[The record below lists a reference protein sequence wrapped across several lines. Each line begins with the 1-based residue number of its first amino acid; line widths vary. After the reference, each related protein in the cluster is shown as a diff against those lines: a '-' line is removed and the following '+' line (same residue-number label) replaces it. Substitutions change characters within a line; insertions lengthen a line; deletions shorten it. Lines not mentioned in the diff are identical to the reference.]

1 MTNAFEV
8 PRFKC
13 HVPVVA
19 WLLGIAHGLLAA
31 TNAPFVGRIT
41 ATLAQGDQSM
51 PLLFTV
57 GTNAVRVEIT
67 DTTRPHPVNIR
78 DRHSEALTL
87 VFPHNRSFVRL
98 ASAMPPPAQPGP
110 AGMPPLPQPVPAA
123 PGFPPGPP
131 APPPLIGPTNLPG
144 VPPVSLP
151 TPPAAPAG
159 LPPGIGPQSGGAPGL
174 AAGPGMAA
182 MPMMP
187 MMPPM
192 MESPPE
198 LKATGQKTNL
208 LGYTCQQFELS
219 QHGRKMEIWATERL
233 LPFPGYLRQQ
243 PPRFGPRMIEEQWA
257 ELLRARKLF
266 PMQVS
271 LDGRVLFAVSAVTP
285 EPLKG
290 DDPAL
295 FQPPADYHELQP
307 MPF

>member
-1 MTNAFEV
+1 MKRLSTFCRIA
-8 PRFKC
+8 
-13 HVPVVA
+13 
-19 WLLGIAHGLLAA
+19 LGAAVLTGDSFAANLQAA

-41 ATLAQGDQSM
+41 ATLAQGDQSL

-57 GTNAVRVEIT
+57 STNAVRVEIT
-67 DTTRPHPVNIR
+67 DTSRPHPVNIR

-98 ASAMPPPAQPGP
+98 ASATPPPAQPGP
-110 AGMPPLPQPVPAA
+110 AGLPSLAQPVSAA
-123 PGFPPGPP
+123 PGLPPGPP
-131 APPPLIGPTNLPG
+131 SPPPVIGPTNLPG

-151 TPPAAPAG
+151 TPPGALAS
-159 LPPGIGPQSGGAPGL
+159 LPPGIAPQPGA
-174 AAGPGMAA
+174 APGMAA

-192 MESPPE
+192 MDSAPE

-208 LGYTCQQFELS
+208 LGYLCEQFELS
-219 QHGRKMEIWATERL
+219 QHGRKLEIWATERL

-266 PMQVS
+266 PMRVS
-271 LDGRVLFAVSAVTP
+271 LEGRVLFAVSAVTP

-290 DDPAL
+290 EEPAL

-307 MPF
+307 LPF

>member
-1 MTNAFEV
+1 MKRMSTFCRIA
-8 PRFKC
+8 
-13 HVPVVA
+13 
-19 WLLGIAHGLLAA
+19 LGAAVLTGGSFAANLQAA

-41 ATLAQGDQSM
+41 ATLAQGDQSL

-67 DTTRPHPVNIR
+67 DTSRPHPVNIR

-98 ASAMPPPAQPGP
+98 ASATPPPAQPGP
-110 AGMPPLPQPVPAA
+110 AGLPSLPQPVSAA
-123 PGFPPGPP
+123 PGLPPGPP
-131 APPPLIGPTNLPG
+131 APPPVIGPTNLPG

-151 TPPAAPAG
+151 TPPGAPAG
-159 LPPGIGPQSGGAPGL
+159 LPPGIGPQPGAAPGL
-174 AAGPGMAA
+174 AA

-208 LGYTCQQFELS
+208 LGYLCEQFELS
-219 QHGRKMEIWATERL
+219 QHGRKLEIWATERL

-266 PMQVS
+266 PMRVS

-290 DDPAL
+290 DEPAL
-295 FQPPADYHELQP
+295 FQPPADYHQLQP
-307 MPF
+307 LPF

>member
-1 MTNAFEV
+1 MTNGFEV

-13 HVPVVA
+13 HVAVVA

-151 TPPAAPAG
+151 TPP
-159 LPPGIGPQSGGAPGL
+159 
-174 AAGPGMAA
+174 
-182 MPMMP
+182 
-187 MMPPM
+187 
-192 MESPPE
+192 E

-243 PPRFGPRMIEEQWA
+243 PPRFGPRMIEEQWT

-307 MPF
+307 LPF